1 MVFDKTIN
9 DIIEYTGL
17 KYEYIIKCTKELDSV
32 LKPYIQRGDKNSLI
46 FDSNALK
53 IFDRVKQL
61 KDGKQSISSIKV
73 QLESELS
80 KTQKD
85 ESNSNSNSV
94 NDIKNMQESD
104 LTKML
109 INKLEES
116 NRKNFE
122 SLELA
127 LQTKDQVIE
136 VQRRENQELKTQ
148 ILLITDGRSPEEV
161 RKNFID
167 KEIELRLF
175 QNKSIELEE
184 KLKLEKALADEN
196 KIVVALK
203 EKELAEQKSKSNTL
217 EMEVKNSKEITIK
230 QEIILSDKENKL
242 VSIEN
247 QKKLLELELEEQK
260 KKTTENES
268 KKLDLLNQ
276 LEGLEGKW
284 FVGAKRKQLL
294 KQLKELS

>member
-1 MVFDKTIN
+1 MSYDKTVK
-9 DIIEYTGL
+9 DIQEYTGL
-17 KYEYIIKCTKELDSV
+17 DYHYILKCVRELPDV
-32 LKPYIQRGDKNSLI
+32 FTPEIIERGDNNSLL
-46 FDSNALK
+46 FNSNAL
-53 IFDRVKQL
+53 ILFDQIKQMKENNQSL
-61 KDGKQSISSIKV
+61 KFMRSFFQNTFNQNHKTPTESKENQNQNELTKVLIEKLDSSNREVLNAFKETIKSKDEHIKA
-73 QLESELS
+73 LES
-80 KTQKD
+80 K
-85 ESNSNSNSV
+85 
-94 NDIKNMQESD
+94 
-104 LTKML
+104 
-109 INKLEES
+109 
-116 NRKNFE
+116 
-122 SLELA
+122 
-127 LQTKDQVIE
+127 
-136 VQRRENQELKTQ
+136 

-161 RKNFID
+161 KKEFID
-167 KEIELRLF
+167 KEIEIKLL
-175 QNKSIELEE
+175 QSKSIELEE

-230 QEIILSDKENKL
+230 QELNLSDKENKL

-268 KKLDLLNQ
+268 KKLELLNQ

-284 FVGAKRKQLL
+284 FVGTKRKLLL

>member
-32 LKPYIQRGDKNSLI
+32 LKPYTQRGDKNSLI

-85 ESNSNSNSV
+85 EPNTTSNSV

-184 KLKLEKALADEN
+184 KLKSEKALADEN

-203 EKELAEQKSKSNTL
+203 EKELAEQKSKSHTL

-230 QEIILSDKENKL
+230 QELNLSDKENKL

-284 FVGAKRKQLL
+284 FVGTKRKQLL